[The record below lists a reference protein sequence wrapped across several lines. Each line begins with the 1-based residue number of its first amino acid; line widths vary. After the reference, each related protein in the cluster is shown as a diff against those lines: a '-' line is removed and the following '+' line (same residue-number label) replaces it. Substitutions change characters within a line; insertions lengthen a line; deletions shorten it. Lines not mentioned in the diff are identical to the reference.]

1 MFDFSVYIGPAVA
14 VAGILLALVAFGVF
28 GGRAMRESMDEAVA
42 AAKAERADKVKLPP
56 LMDGAQHERANA
68 EHFEDCADLE
78 RTAEFGQPSAEVPE
92 HGALPEV
99 DFDAAIARITADLA
113 AAEAA
118 DEENAADLPMVD
130 EDIEATRMLKA
141 DDRAAIF
148 REETAE
154 DSVVA
159 EAAENSAI
167 DDMADMKDMAD
178 NVIEELADDAE
189 NSAENSIESTL
200 VMPKLTDEDLATDAA
215 VSEDVLDKIALEE
228 TRVLTGELA
237 EEAEQDAATFGEG
250 AEEEPHKDSLFP
262 ESPVPFGPKMAWLA
276 IPGYKPSEVIS
287 ALRLGDVAPAN
298 WTKGLTEAYA
308 DNNQVFVSPALSG
321 WVLVI
326 GKTLWQKADMNRS
339 AENIQWLK
347 EVGRLFGNACFFST
361 MRGLGNH
368 GWVGIRGGNI
378 VRAYGYSGEL
388 QELIWLL
395 GDPTEEEIAVNPAF
409 ANEVQEREMPDFRP
423 VIPDEKMVLAMAAGW
438 SVDVSFRNRKYLP
451 DYGFIGK
458 LE

>member
-1 MFDFSVYIGPAVA
+1 MFDFSAYVGPAV
-14 VAGILLALVAFGVF
+14 VLAGILLALVGFAVWGS
-28 GGRAMRESMDEAVA
+28 REIRESAEEMMA
-42 AAKAERADKVKLPP
+42 AATPKVDSKPVAKLAPEVGDDQP
-56 LMDGAQHERANA
+56 KVDLLLENPALNL
-68 EHFEDCADLE
+68 EH
-78 RTAEFGQPSAEVPE
+78 TAEFVQAGFAQSFKPEEV
-92 HGALPEV
+92 PEV
-99 DFDAAIARITADLA
+99 DFDAAIDRITADLA

-118 DEENAADLPMVD
+118 GEKQTADVAEELPAVD
-130 EDIEATRMLKA
+130 EDIEATRMLAA
-141 DDRAAIF
+141 DDRAAILQET
-148 REETAE
+148 EEQE
-154 DSVVA
+154 
-159 EAAENSAI
+159 
-167 DDMADMKDMAD
+167 
-178 NVIEELADDAE
+178 
-189 NSAENSIESTL
+189 SAEEENDEEMEQTI
-200 VMPKLTDEDLATDAA
+200 VMPKLTDEQATETLPAD
-215 VSEDVLDKIALEE
+215 DVLDKIALEE
-228 TRVLTGELA
+228 TRVINQELEQEIEQELA
-237 EEAEQDAATFGEG
+237 EDGQPVGAAFGEG
-250 AEEEPHKDSLFP
+250 AEEESHQDSLFP

-298 WTKGLTEAYA
+298 WTKGLSQAYA
-308 DNNQVFVSPALSG
+308 DNNQVFVTPALSG

-347 EVGRLFGNACFFST
+347 DVGRLFGNACFFST

-395 GDPTEEEIAVNPAF
+395 GDPTEEEIAVNPGF
-409 ANEVQEREMPDFRP
+409 ANEVQEREQPDFRP

-438 SVDVSFRNRKYLP
+438 SVDVSFRNRRYMP
-451 DYGFIGK
+451 DYGFVGT

>member
-1 MFDFSVYIGPAVA
+1 MFDFSVYAAPAV
-14 VAGILLALVAFGVF
+14 VLAGIVVALIGFAVWGSQAI
-28 GGRAMRESMDEAVA
+28 RESAEEAMAELAPRKKPILAPEVA
-42 AAKAERADKVKLPP
+42 VSGESEPDLQLDLPK
-56 LMDGAQHERANA
+56 
-68 EHFEDCADLE
+68 ADLE
-78 RTAEFGQPSAEVPE
+78 RTAEFGQMVQPDAK
-92 HGALPEV
+92 PEV

-118 DEENAADLPMVD
+118 GEQAPLDLPAVD
-130 EDIEATRMLKA
+130 EDIEATRMLRA
-141 DDRAAIF
+141 DDRAAILS
-148 REETAE
+148 EVQ
-154 DSVVA
+154 D
-159 EAAENSAI
+159 EAAKMAEPDEV
-167 DDMADMKDMAD
+167 DDIK
-178 NVIEELADDAE
+178 E
-189 NSAENSIESTL
+189 SAENLTGDESISENDENLTDEPATDQTIDQAIEQTII
-200 VMPKLTDEDLATDAA
+200 MPKLSDEEMDALP
-215 VSEDVLDKIALEE
+215 EDTNVLDKLALEE
-228 TRVLTGELA
+228 TRVIAQELVD
-237 EEAEQDAATFGEG
+237 EEPAGPAFGEG
-250 AEEEPHKDSLFP
+250 AEDDPHQESLFP
-262 ESPVPFGPKMAWLA
+262 EAPVPFGPKMAWLA

-298 WTKGLTEAYA
+298 WTKGLTQAYA
-308 DNNQVFVSPALSG
+308 DNNQVFVTPALSG

-395 GDPTEEEIAVNPAF
+395 GEPTEEEIAVNPGF
-409 ANEVQEREMPDFRP
+409 ANEVEERNQPDFRP

-438 SVDVSFRNRKYLP
+438 SVDVSFRNRQYLP
-451 DYGFIGK
+451 DYGFVGN